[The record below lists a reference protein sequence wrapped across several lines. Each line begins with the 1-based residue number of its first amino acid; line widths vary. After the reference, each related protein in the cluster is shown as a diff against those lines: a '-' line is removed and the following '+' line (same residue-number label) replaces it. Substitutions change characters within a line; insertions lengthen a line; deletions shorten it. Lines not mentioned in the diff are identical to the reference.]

1 MTDPKTNI
9 ASSLLSPP
17 SSSLPSFLSL
27 CIIQNVRQNVSSI
40 NYTTYL
46 SLIMELWE
54 FALSAFLANSMN
66 HDNLVYFSFLLEPPI
81 L

>member
-9 ASSLLSPP
+9 ASSLSSP
-17 SSSLPSFLSL
+17 SSSLPSSLLL
-27 CIIQNVRQNVSSI
+27 CIIQNVRHNISSI

-54 FALSAFLANSMN
+54 FALSAFLANSRS
-66 HDNLVYFSFLLEPPI
+66 HANLVYSSFLLEPPI